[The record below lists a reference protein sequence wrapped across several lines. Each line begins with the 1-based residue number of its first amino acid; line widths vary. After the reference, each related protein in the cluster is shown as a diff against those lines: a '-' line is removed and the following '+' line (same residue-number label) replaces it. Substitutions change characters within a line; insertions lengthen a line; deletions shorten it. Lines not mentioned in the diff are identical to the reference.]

1 MTNFNPHITPKAH
14 ARFMSYVDTTPGQG
28 QCWPWRGGRSGGGYG
43 RFNVPKP
50 GKGYTS
56 VAATRV
62 MMYLMHGAFNESL
75 VVRHTCD
82 NPPCVNP
89 EHLLLGTRLDNAKDM
104 TDRQRQARG
113 ELHPK
118 TTLTERIVVEIR
130 RRALGGEPFT
140 SIARDMGLN
149 INTVISI
156 AKGRT
161 WKHVPGDVVTE
172 PRRLNPTEVAE
183 ARRRVARGE
192 SIQAVAGE
200 LGIKYPSLVTAVRGR
215 HPRWAGDI
223 EGVPPVAP
231 KGASNV

>member
-1 MTNFNPHITPKAH
+1 MTDFNPYMPPMVH
-14 ARFMSYVDTTPGQG
+14 ARFMSYVDTTPGKG
-28 QCWPWRGGRSGGGYG
+28 QCWPWRGGKNDDGYG
-43 RFNVPKP
+43 RFNMPVP
-50 GKGYTS
+50 GKGYVS
-56 VAATRV
+56 MQATRV
-62 MMYLMHGAFNESL
+62 MMFIIQGAFDKSL

-89 EHLLLGTRLDNAKDM
+89 EHLVLGTRLDNAKDM

-118 TTLTERIVVEIR
+118 TTLTEQVVVEIR
-130 RRALGGEPFT
+130 RRALGGESFAA
-140 SIARDMGLN
+140 IARDKGLHT
-149 INTVISI
+149 NTVIGI
-156 AKGRT
+156 ARGRT

-172 PRRLNPTEVAE
+172 ARRLNPTEVAE

>member
-1 MTNFNPHITPKAH
+1 MTNFNPHMPPEAY
-14 ARFMSYVDTTPGQG
+14 ARFWSYVDTTPGQG
-28 QCWPWRGGRSGGGYG
+28 KCWPWTGGKNQDGYG

-50 GKGYTS
+50 GGGYSNTQ
-56 VAATRV
+56 ATRV
-62 MMYLMHGAFNESL
+62 MVFLTRGAFNKDL
-75 VVRHTCD
+75 LVRHTCD

-118 TTLTERIVVEIR
+118 TTFTEHIVMEIR
-130 RRALGGEPFT
+130 RRALGGEYYT

-149 INTVISI
+149 LNTVVGI

-172 PRRLNPTEVAE
+172 ARRLDPTEVAE

-192 SIQAVAGE
+192 SIRAVAVDM
-200 LGIKYPSLVTAVRGR
+200 GIKYPSLVTAVRGR

-231 KGASNV
+231 KGVRHA